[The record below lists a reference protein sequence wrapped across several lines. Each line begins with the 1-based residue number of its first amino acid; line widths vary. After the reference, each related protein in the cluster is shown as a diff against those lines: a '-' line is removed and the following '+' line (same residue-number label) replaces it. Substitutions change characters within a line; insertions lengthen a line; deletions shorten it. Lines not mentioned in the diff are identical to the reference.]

1 MQPHDKAA
9 QFFLVA
15 QVMIALGAF
24 AGALALPRW
33 FSGMAAVHIHLA
45 LALGALPLI
54 FGAMGHFVPVLTRSR
69 GAPLGIVL
77 LIPLAAMGGAA
88 AVMLFVRASLAQLA
102 WPASA
107 VAVAG
112 AVLLA
117 WAFRRGRRCLG
128 SPHPC
133 LQWYLAALMC
143 LIAALLAV
151 LAMNVWPEQRLAL
164 KRFHL
169 HLNLFG
175 FIGLTAI
182 GTLQVLL
189 PTAAGRFDQGAAR
202 RLRQDVLPA
211 VLGAV
216 LLALGAAYWPGLAW
230 AGLALWLWV
239 LARVAI
245 SWLLLY
251 RDVLF
256 SWNGAAP
263 SLAAALA
270 GFALTLLAGAAHG
283 VGSVPSSTVGHVF
296 VAAFLL
302 PLVSG
307 AVSQLLPLWLRPGG
321 QNAWHTEARRRLGRW
336 GGARA
341 LLFLA
346 GSIGL
351 ALNWPQGFVPVSAA
365 MLLFFWG
372 LGRAVTLRR
381 SF

>member
-9 QFFLVA
+9 RFFLVA
-15 QVMIALGAF
+15 QVMAALGAF
-24 AGALALPRW
+24 AGALVLPYR

-69 GAPLGIVL
+69 SAPLGIVL
-77 LIPLAAMGGAA
+77 LIPFAAIGGAV
-88 AVMLFVRASLAQLA
+88 AVMLFARASLVQLA

-107 VAVAG
+107 VAVA
-112 AVLLA
+112 AAALLG

-128 SPHPC
+128 SPHPG
-133 LQWYLAALMC
+133 LQWYLAALVC
-143 LIAALLAV
+143 LVAALLAV

-189 PTAAGRFDQGAAR
+189 PTAAGRLDQGAAR

-216 LLALGAAYWPGLAW
+216 LLALGAVYLPGLAW

-239 LARVAI
+239 SARVAI
-245 SWLLLY
+245 SWLTLY
-251 RDVLF
+251 RDALF
-256 SWNGAAP
+256 SWHGAAP

-270 GFALTLLAGAAHG
+270 GFALALLAGAAHG
-283 VGSVPSSTVGHVF
+283 AGAVPSSTAGHVF

-307 AVSQLLPLWLRPGG
+307 AVSQLLPLWLRPGS
-321 QNAWHTEARRRLGRW
+321 QNAWHAEVRRRLGRW

-346 GSIGL
+346 GGVGL
-351 ALNWPQGFVPVSAA
+351 ALNGPLGFAPVSAA